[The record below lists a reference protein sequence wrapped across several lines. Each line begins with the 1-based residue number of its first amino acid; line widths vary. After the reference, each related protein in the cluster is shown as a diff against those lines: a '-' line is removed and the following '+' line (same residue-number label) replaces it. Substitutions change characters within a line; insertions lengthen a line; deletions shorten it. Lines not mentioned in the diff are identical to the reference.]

1 MLLLHLCIRQAVVE
15 HRHYHDSEIAERQD
29 RMTLIEAE
37 PGALP
42 VEVDGEGE
50 LDAGVAE
57 DVFGDDE
64 GYPEDAEGAEQGG
77 LGYQ

>member
-1 MLLLHLCIRQAVVE
+1 MVE

-29 RMTLIEAE
+29 RMALIEAE

-64 GYPEDAEGAEQGG
+64 GYAEDAEGAEQGG